1 MSSQRISEAAT
12 SSFNKAQLEQ
22 MARSVP
28 AWFHSIELGQGVVTP
43 GHKTAERL
51 AYEIEVMKL
60 PDLQRKTVLDI
71 GAWDG
76 FFSFEAERRGASR
89 VVALD
94 HFIWA
99 KPFAGQPEPERG
111 VLPHKACFD
120 IAHTAR
126 GSRVEAVVNDL
137 MDADL
142 ERLGTFDVVFF
153 LGGLYHMEDPMAAMR
168 RVWELTREL
177 AIIETEAIAIHGW
190 ENEAIWQFFEGDELA
205 NDPTIWFIPN
215 ENALTGICRAVG
227 FSRAE
232 ILVGRPPEDAV
243 ISEGR
248 SNRWLPWKSQRKV
261 SQASPPEPKITRY
274 RAVAH
279 AWK

>member
-1 MSSQRISEAAT
+1 MAT
-12 SSFNKAQLEQ
+12 SDPFANTFTKEELEEK
-22 MARSVP
+22 ARSVP
-28 AWFHSIELGQGVVTP
+28 AWFHSIDLGQGVVTP
-43 GHKTAERL
+43 GHKTTERL
-51 AYEIEVMKL
+51 AYEIDVMKL
-60 PDLQRKTVLDI
+60 PDLRGKTVLDI

-99 KPFAGQPEPERG
+99 KPFAGHAEPQSG
-111 VLPHKACFD
+111 ALPHKACFD

-126 GSRVEAVVNDL
+126 ASKVETVISDL

-142 ERLGTFDVVFF
+142 DHLGTFDVVFF

-168 RVWELTREL
+168 RVWQVTREL
-177 AIIETEAIAIHGW
+177 AIIETEAVAIPGW
-190 ENEAIWQFFEGDELA
+190 EHEAVWQFFESDELA
-205 NDPTIWFIPN
+205 NDPTIWFVPN
-215 ENALTGICRAVG
+215 EKALAGICRAVG

-232 ILVGRPPEDAV
+232 ILVGAPPAV
-243 ISEGR
+243 TPPAKDSLK
-248 SNRWLPWKSQRKV
+248 RWPSLIMRRRALETSFL
-261 SQASPPEPKITRY
+261 EPSRDILRY
-274 RAVAH
+274 RAVIH